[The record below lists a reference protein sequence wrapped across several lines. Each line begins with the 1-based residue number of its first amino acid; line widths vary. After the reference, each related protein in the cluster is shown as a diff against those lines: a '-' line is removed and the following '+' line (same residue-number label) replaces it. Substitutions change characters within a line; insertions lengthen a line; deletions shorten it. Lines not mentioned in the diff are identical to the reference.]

1 MGQFPTNLAVAI
13 DWLAS
18 FGKEPDGGITRTLYS
33 QPWKDAQSA
42 LKGWMEEAGLLTN
55 YDSIGNLFGRL
66 TSPNHN
72 AKTILIGSH
81 VDTVKS
87 GGRYDGAYGI
97 IAGIMALDFLKK
109 KYGQPAINLEVVSFC
124 EEEGSRFPLAL
135 WGSGMMTGI
144 YSFND
149 IVDIKDSEGIS
160 FETAMMAAGFGSP
173 EYRVRKDIQTF
184 IELHIEQGPTLEK
197 VEKSIGI
204 VKAIVG
210 QKRFRI
216 TVKGESNHVG
226 TTSMKW
232 RRDALHGA
240 VNMIHDLYESVK
252 EYDED
257 LVTSVGQLFL
267 EPNVPNVIPNH
278 VQFTV
283 DARHPNEYVLRSF
296 CQKFTQMFQDHAKKL
311 DLAIQVEMWHEVLPA
326 QMDNGLNEIIQSI
339 CTRSTISCHWMNSG
353 AGHDAQLF
361 ARVCPTTILFVP
373 SQGGISHSPLEY
385 TSTKD
390 LETGL
395 EILIQL
401 LHQLAY

>member
-1 MGQFPTNLAVAI
+1 
-13 DWLAS
+13 
-18 FGKEPDGGITRTLYS
+18 
-33 QPWKDAQSA
+33 
-42 LKGWMEEAGLLTN
+42 
-55 YDSIGNLFGRL
+55 
-66 TSPNHN
+66 
-72 AKTILIGSH
+72 
-81 VDTVKS
+81 
-87 GGRYDGAYGI
+87 
-97 IAGIMALDFLKK
+97 MALDFLKK

-385 TSTKD
+385 TSTKH